1 MPPTVIARPTPAPAP
16 AWPGGHRI
24 GSFELIATLSSDGA
38 DVVYRAW
45 DHALARPVAVAEYFP
60 ASLAGREANQ
70 DVRPLDPSTAQA
82 FDRGRQMF
90 VDEWRTLA
98 RCDHPSLVRLLQL
111 IEAHGTVYCVM
122 PWYTGRSVHDM
133 RQQTGTPLEE
143 AALRAL
149 LDDLLG
155 ALQAY
160 YSVGWVHGGIDAS
173 KTLYLDDGRALL
185 LAPGAAGR
193 FVQAAAQTDAGEGPQ
208 PGPWIDFFALAAL
221 ARFCITGLP
230 PPEPSAGTL
239 EPLAATLAR
248 QFAERAAPPYS
259 PELLA
264 ALDAALSADIGK
276 RPQTVAQFREW
287 LMQGP
292 PRAQQQAVP
301 PAGPAAAVWQ
311 FPSPSRSAAATPAR
325 EPTASEPAVP
335 EDHRPANAADD
346 AATVQ
351 SIRRMLDAI
360 PDPVVPLHKPARQPV
375 SPRPAV
381 AAVAPEPQIR
391 APRRPLRRA
400 PRRRSA
406 AWLIWVGIAMVV
418 FAGLALNAWQSGQPP
433 EREVAVVHPVA
444 PETTSPPA
452 QATPA
457 PAPAPPIAAAPP
469 PRAVEPEPV
478 QPRASVPESPVPE
491 VVVPP
496 APVARAPV
504 PAPAPAP
511 KSERRATAI
520 PTTSPREQC
529 GARTAFSLYRC
540 MQQQCSQAR
549 WKGHPQC
556 VRLKVTDTV
565 E

>member
-1 MPPTVIARPTPAPAP
+1 LTTTAPASP
-16 AWPGGHRI
+16 NVPEGFHPRSFGDGFI
-24 GSFELIATLSSDGA
+24 GVNGPLY
-38 DVVYRAW
+38 VRRAGSQ
-45 DHALARPVAVAEYFP
+45 F
-60 ASLAGREANQ
+60 
-70 DVRPLDPSTAQA
+70 
-82 FDRGRQMF
+82 
-90 VDEWRTLA
+90 
-98 RCDHPSLVRLLQL
+98 QL
-111 IEAHGTVYCVM
+111 GFRVERRHCNMMGIC
-122 PWYTGRSVHDM
+122 
-133 RQQTGTPLEE
+133 
-143 AALRAL
+143 
-149 LDDLLG
+149 
-155 ALQAY
+155 
-160 YSVGWVHGGIDAS
+160 HGGMMA
-173 KTLYLDDGRALL
+173 T
-185 LAPGAAGR
+185 
-193 FVQAAAQTDAGEGPQ
+193 
-208 PGPWIDFFALAAL
+208 
-221 ARFCITGLP
+221 FCDMLMPI
-230 PPEPSAGTL
+230 SAHV
-239 EPLAATLAR
+239 
-248 QFAERAAPPYS
+248 
-259 PELLA
+259 
-264 ALDAALSADIGK
+264 LSADIGK

-292 PRAQQQAVP
+292 PRAEQQAVP

-335 EDHRPANAADD
+335 ENHRPANAADD

-496 APVARAPV
+496 APVARAP
-504 PAPAPAP
+504 AP

-556 VRLKVTDTV
+556 VC
-565 E
+565 